1 MPPLTKLR
9 GLLLLPLALLAGCN
23 MVVLNPSGDIARQ
36 QGQLIVISTV
46 LMLLIIVPVIGL
58 TIFFA
63 WKYRQSNKEAKYQ
76 PEWDHSTELELAIC
90 RAIFDDHPGLSPIQ
104 ARTEAPLRPLTSSD
118 RVAGVRPG
126 A

>member
-46 LMLLIIVPVIGL
+46 LMLLIIVLISVPP
-58 TIFFA
+58 TN
-63 WKYRQSNKEAKYQ
+63 QQ
-76 PEWDHSTELELAIC
+76 PGIPLEKTVTQIYVEYKSKVH
-90 RAIFDDHPGLSPIQ
+90 IN
-104 ARTEAPLRPLTSSD
+104 
-118 RVAGVRPG
+118 
-126 A
+126 